1 MSSIH
6 TGKSSSDSILADADK
21 ARDKLVGD
29 LKTVINEAEGWLDGA
44 KDQTGEN
51 VKAVKDKFIATLE
64 TAKKDLIKLEEDL
77 LERTKKAAKATDE
90 YVQDNP
96 WKAVGAGA
104 VVMRKVEGATTV
116 YAMPA
121 KKL

>member
-1 MSSIH
+1 MSSTH
-6 TGKSSSDSILADADK
+6 TGKSSSDNILADADK

-29 LKTVINEAEGWLDGA
+29 LKNVINEAEGWLDGA
-44 KDQTGEN
+44 KDQTGDN
-51 VKAVKDKFIATLE
+51 IKAVKERFIATVE

-77 LERTKKAAKATDE
+77 LDRTKKAAKATDE

-104 VVMRKVEGATTV
+104 VVGVLFGLLLSSSRR
-116 YAMPA
+116 
-121 KKL
+121 

>member
-1 MSSIH
+1 MSSTH
-6 TGKSSSDSILADADK
+6 TGKSSSDNILADADK

-51 VKAVKDKFIATLE
+51 VKAVKDKFIAALE

-77 LERTKKAAKATDE
+77 LDRTKKAAKATDE

-104 VVMRKVEGATTV
+104 VVGVLFGLLLSSSRR
-116 YAMPA
+116 
-121 KKL
+121 